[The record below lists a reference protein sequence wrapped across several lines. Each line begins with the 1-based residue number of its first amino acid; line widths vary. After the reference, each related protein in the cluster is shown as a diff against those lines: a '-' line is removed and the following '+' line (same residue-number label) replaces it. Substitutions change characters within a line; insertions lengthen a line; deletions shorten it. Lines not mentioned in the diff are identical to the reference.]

1 MKQHLINFF
10 LDYFNNYLTVTKM
23 AEDYGITKD
32 ECDQLIEIGR
42 KYHYE
47 TTKTMSKGR
56 PKAY

>member
-32 ECDQLIEIGR
+32 ECDQLIEIVV
-42 KYHYE
+42 KVVL
-47 TTKTMSKGR
+47 
-56 PKAY
+56 

>member
-32 ECDQLIEIGR
+32 ECNQLIEIGR

-47 TTKTMSKGR
+47 TTKTMSQV
-56 PKAY
+56 